1 MTDIQSPNL
10 GGILSPSPARSIG
23 RGEFIAMMAM
33 IQALQSLGFT
43 TLLPALGVI
52 ASDLGETGSNHRQW
66 VIGAFLIS
74 SGLFSLVP
82 GTISDR
88 LGRRPVLLACMGA
101 FALINLL
108 CAFVTNFAVLLVAR
122 ALLGCASSALTVL
135 PLAII
140 RDRYQGEGMARLQAF
155 VAMLFMAV
163 PTLAPSLGYLVM
175 TAVGDRKS
183 VV

>member
-1 MTDIQSPNL
+1 
-10 GGILSPSPARSIG
+10 
-23 RGEFIAMMAM
+23 MMAM

-43 TLLPALGVI
+43 TLLPALGVM
-52 ASDLGETGSNHRQW
+52 ANDLGASGSNQRQW
-66 VIGAFLIS
+66 VIGTFLIC

-88 LGRRPVLLACMGA
+88 LGRRPVLLVCMGL

-108 CAFVTNFAVLLVAR
+108 CAFVADFSVLLAAR

-140 RDRYQGEGMARLQAF
+140 RDRYQGEDMAKLQAF

-163 PTLAPSLGYLVM
+163 PTLAPSLGYVIFTTL
-175 TAVGDRKS
+175 GWR
-183 VV
+183 VVFIVIEIGRAHV